1 MAFGL
6 IMVPLVKCYVGSD
19 QSDVQ
24 FVASLYSGFY
34 FIFSFLIGLLYDK
47 FGYRA
52 VMITGSCIATL
63 GFFLAPFANSIWIVV
78 VLIGIIASI
87 GHGAVVYP
95 SNLTVSYYFEG
106 KR

>member
-6 IMVPLVKCYVGSD
+6 IIVSLNECYDSN
-19 QSDVQ
+19 QTKVQ

-34 FIFSFLIGLLYDK
+34 FIFSFLIGLSYDV

-52 VMITGSCIATL
+52 VMITGSVISVI
-63 GFFLAPFANSIWIVV
+63 GFFLAPFAKTIGIVV
-78 VLIGIIASI
+78 LLIGMIASI
-87 GHGAVVYP
+87 GAGAVVYP

-106 KR
+106 ER